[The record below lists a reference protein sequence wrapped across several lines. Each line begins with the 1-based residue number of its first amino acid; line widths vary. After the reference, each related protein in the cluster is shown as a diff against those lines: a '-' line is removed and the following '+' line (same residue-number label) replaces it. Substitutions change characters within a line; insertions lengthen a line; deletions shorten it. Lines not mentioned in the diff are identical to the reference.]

1 MILRIGQMEKDYFV
15 AEFLFFG
22 AEKLVGGMNVRGS
35 LIFTETT
42 IDMELFGNR
51 YHLYPST
58 KNPIYTGFPL
68 PDERDTAYRPYNVSK
83 KGKGI
88 QGMIYQVDRKTGK
101 EDVCAFYQMEYAGKW
116 YDLYPVSFESE
127 GELYLLYCGNQ
138 QVAQVEKDMVIVDGQ
153 YDYDIYAVDQTAA
166 EVAALMCA
174 YIYVY
179 CDFTPGQKINRS
191 VVIYTKITTDK
202 TLLEKYDPT
211 FKNMIIKGE
220 KKNEE

>member
-1 MILRIGQMEKDYFV
+1 MILRIGQMEKDYFA

-88 QGMIYQVDRKTGK
+88 QGMIY
-101 EDVCAFYQMEYAGKW
+101 
-116 YDLYPVSFESE
+116 
-127 GELYLLYCGNQ
+127 
-138 QVAQVEKDMVIVDGQ
+138 
-153 YDYDIYAVDQTAA
+153 
-166 EVAALMCA
+166 
-174 YIYVY
+174 
-179 CDFTPGQKINRS
+179 
-191 VVIYTKITTDK
+191 
-202 TLLEKYDPT
+202 
-211 FKNMIIKGE
+211 
-220 KKNEE
+220 